1 MSNTLEVL
9 LVEDSKADVRLAQE
23 ALSEVGLPTNVTV
36 VNDGEQALDYL
47 RRVDSEQDSAKKPD
61 LILLDLNMPKVN
73 GHEVLD
79 EMRGMDQYKE
89 TPVILLTTSNLDD
102 DIQKAHG
109 LGMNYYLRKP
119 VQPDRLE
126 PLLDAIR
133 FLWA

>member
-47 RRVDSEQDSAKKPD
+47 RRAERQQELRRPD

-79 EMRGMDQYKE
+79 EMRGMVEYKE
-89 TPVILLTTSNLDD
+89 TPVILLTTSNCDE

-119 VQPDRLE
+119 VQPERLE

>member
-47 RRVDSEQDSAKKPD
+47 RRAETHIELRRPD

-79 EMRGMDQYKE
+79 EMRGMVEYKE
-89 TPVILLTTSNLDD
+89 TPVILLTTSNCDE

-119 VQPDRLE
+119 VAPDRLE

-133 FLWA
+133 FLWS